1 MSFIRLLMLL
11 LCITA
16 TSSLASDSQSR
27 DTRDYFFIL
36 SFGDLPEELQ
46 LASDEGKLGMLLF
59 FEADECPYCEHMIE
73 HVFNQ
78 RSVQDWYGERF
89 VSISIDLH
97 GDVEVKDFDGISLST
112 KNFSKQSNVF
122 VTPVL
127 AFIDLNGQEIYRH
140 VGMIK
145 TAQEFLL
152 LGEFVAGG
160 RYRDMDYDRF
170 RESRGHHNSDEA
182 LTTPGP
188 TDD

>member
-1 MSFIRLLMLL
+1 MSFIRLLLL
-11 LCITA
+11 LSCVTA

-27 DTRDYFFIL
+27 DARDYFFTL
-36 SFGDLPEELQ
+36 SFGDLPEEIQ
-46 LASDEGKLGMLLF
+46 LAGDEEKLGMLLF
-59 FEADECPYCEHMIE
+59 FEADECPYCEHMIQ

-78 RSVQDWYGERF
+78 RSVQDWYGQRF
-89 VSISIDLH
+89 VNISIDLH

-112 KNFSKQSNVF
+112 KNFSKQRNVF

-127 AFIDLNGQEIYRH
+127 AFIDLNGHEIYRH

-152 LGEFVAGG
+152 LGKFVEGG
-160 RYRDMDYDRF
+160 RYRQMDFDRF
-170 RESRGHHNSDEA
+170 LESQGHNHSEGA

>member
-1 MSFIRLLMLL
+1 MSFIRLLLIL
-11 LCITA
+11 TCITA
-16 TSSLASDSQSR
+16 SSSLASDSRSR
-27 DTRDYFFIL
+27 DARDYFFTL
-36 SFGDLPEELQ
+36 SFGDLPEEMQ
-46 LASDEGKLGMLLF
+46 LASDAGKLGMLLF
-59 FEADECPYCEHMIE
+59 FEADECPYCKHMIE

-97 GDVEVKDFDGISLST
+97 GDVEIQDFDGVSLST
-112 KNFSKQSNVF
+112 KNFSKQSKVF
-122 VTPVL
+122 VTPVV

-152 LGEFVAGG
+152 LGEFVESGH
-160 RYRDMDYDRF
+160 YRNMDYDRF
-170 RESRGHHNSDEA
+170 LESQGHHNSDEA

-188 TDD
+188 SDD